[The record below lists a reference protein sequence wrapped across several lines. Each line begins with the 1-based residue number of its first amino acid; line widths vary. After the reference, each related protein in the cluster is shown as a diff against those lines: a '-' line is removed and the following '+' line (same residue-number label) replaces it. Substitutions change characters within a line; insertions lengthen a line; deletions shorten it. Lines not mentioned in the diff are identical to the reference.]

1 MASPVATA
9 TVLFARMTAARTV
22 LSTLA
27 PWHGLD
33 SKRFYLSHSIGNQ
46 TLVQA
51 LRGPAGRGIGST
63 AILRSALQ
71 AKRYKMDDEQ
81 TNGQN
86 GSAQPPMPR
95 SGRGGVRP
103 GAGRPPGQPNAL
115 TAQLREALMAGAINS
130 KYGKDDEHPEGDLVT
145 FFTNLANEHIGLF
158 CSLFGKSIP
167 KFIQTQSDNTLN
179 VTYRSIEEVKL
190 AMEQAGM
197 SIKQI
202 AQLEA
207 MLPVN
212 DMKIEEPTE
221 ETETPHDD
229 EETKQ

>member
-1 MASPVATA
+1 
-9 TVLFARMTAARTV
+9 
-22 LSTLA
+22 
-27 PWHGLD
+27 
-33 SKRFYLSHSIGNQ
+33 
-46 TLVQA
+46 
-51 LRGPAGRGIGST
+51 
-63 AILRSALQ
+63 
-71 AKRYKMDDEQ
+71 
-81 TNGQN
+81 
-86 GSAQPPMPR
+86 
-95 SGRGGVRP
+95 
-103 GAGRPPGQPNAL
+103 
-115 TAQLREALMAGAINS
+115 MAGAINS

-167 KFIQTQSDNTLN
+167 KFIQTQSDTTLN

-212 DMKIEEPTE
+212 DMKIEDPTE

>member
-86 GSAQPPMPR
+86 GSAQPRMPR
-95 SGRGGVRP
+95 SGHGGVRP

-115 TAQLREALMAGAINS
+115 TAQLREALIAGAINS
-130 KYGKDDEHPEGDLVT
+130 KYGKDDEHPNGDLVV

-167 KFIQTQSDNTLN
+167 RHIQTQSNASLN
-179 VTYRSIEEVKL
+179 VIYQTTEQVKQAMIE
-190 AMEQAGM
+190 AGLTV
-197 SIKQI
+197 KQI
-202 AQLEA
+202 NQIES
-207 MLPVN
+207 MLPVG
-212 DMKIEEPTE
+212 DVIEEPTE
-221 ETETPHDD
+221 N
-229 EETKQ
+229 EETKR

>member
-1 MASPVATA
+1 
-9 TVLFARMTAARTV
+9 
-22 LSTLA
+22 
-27 PWHGLD
+27 
-33 SKRFYLSHSIGNQ
+33 
-46 TLVQA
+46 
-51 LRGPAGRGIGST
+51 
-63 AILRSALQ
+63 
-71 AKRYKMDDEQ
+71 MDDEK

-86 GSAQPPMPR
+86 DSAPQRQELPTPKY
-95 SGRGGVRP
+95 SGHGGVRP

-115 TAQLREALMAGAINS
+115 TAQLREALIAGAINS
-130 KYGKDDEHPEGDLVT
+130 KYGKDDEHPDGDLVT

-212 DMKIEEPTE
+212 DMKIEESTE